1 MTESEARRIAVIGG
15 GVAGLATAR
24 HIVDG
29 ARAARR
35 RVSVTVFEKNDAPG
49 GHLRTIRDG
58 DWQLEWGPN
67 GFLDNEPATLRLVER
82 LDLNGALLRSS
93 DAARKRFLLSGGRLQ
108 ELPSSPP
115 AFIKTGLLSPLAK
128 LRVACEFL
136 VRKRAGLD
144 DPNPAPEADETIYDF
159 GVRRLGREFAE
170 VFLDPMVKGVFGG
183 DARELS
189 LAAAFPRMV
198 ELERDHGGLFKAL
211 IAISKQK
218 KKAADA
224 GPSGTLHSF
233 RGGMAALIDALVGSL
248 DGDDDAEVRTSA
260 PVTGLTRDDAGW
272 TVTTDDASHG
282 PFDAVVDASPAHEA
296 AGHAPGPELRELIGG
311 IDYSPMAVVT
321 LGFTRDDVGH
331 DVDGFGH
338 LIPTREGHRLL
349 GALWTSSIFSDRAAG
364 GHVLIRAMA
373 GGPRDPHILDLD
385 DDALVALA
393 VAELTPVLDLR
404 SMPVRSWVIR
414 HPHAIAQYRP
424 GHLRRLKDLDQALA
438 AWPGLVL
445 TGSSYRGISVNYCAK
460 EAEIAAARILDHL
473 ASAPAAAEGGV

>member
-1 MTESEARRIAVIGG
+1 MSAREIRSVAVVGG
-15 GVAGLATAR
+15 GVAGLAAAR
-24 HIVDG
+24 HVIDG
-29 ARAARR
+29 ARERGLPLT
-35 RVSVTVFEKNDAPG
+35 VTVFEANDAPG

-67 GFLDNEPATLRLVER
+67 GFLDNEPATLSLVER
-82 LDLNGALLRSS
+82 VGLNDALLRSS
-93 DAARKRFLLSGGRLQ
+93 DAARRRFLLSGGRLQ
-108 ELPSSPP
+108 MLPTSPP
-115 AFIKTGLLSPLAK
+115 AFLKTGLLSPTAK
-128 LRVACEFL
+128 LRVACELF

-144 DPNPAPEADETIYDF
+144 DPAPAPERDETIYDF

-211 IAISKQK
+211 MAISKQK

-233 RGGMAALIDALVGSL
+233 RGGMAALIEALVASLAADDVAVLTGSRVTAL
-248 DGDDDAEVRTSA
+248 SRGEQGWSVRTDND
-260 PVTGLTRDDAGW
+260 L
-272 TVTTDDASHG
+272 HG
-282 PFDAVVDASPAHEA
+282 PFDAVIDASPAHA
-296 AGHAPGPELRELIGG
+296 AAAHAPSAELAELIGG
-311 IDYSPMAVVT
+311 IPYSPMVVIT
-321 LGFTRDDVGH
+321 LGFARADVGH
-331 DVDGFGH
+331 DMDGFGH
-338 LIPTREGHRLL
+338 LIPTREGRRLL

-364 GHVLIRAMA
+364 DHVLIRAMA

-385 DDALVALA
+385 DEALVDLA
-393 VAELTPVLDLR
+393 VDELGPVLDLR
-404 SMPVRSWVIR
+404 GAPVLSWVIR

-424 GHLRRLKDLDQALA
+424 GHLRRMKTIEATLED
-438 AWPGLVL
+438 WPGLVL

-460 EAEIAAARILDHL
+460 EAEIAAAQILDHL
-473 ASAPAAAEGGV
+473 AAAPETVGGGV